1 MPNKDD
7 PKQPH
12 VAYQKN
18 KKAVEKYADPKTLVE
33 QLATHTQ
40 EYAHAAP
47 NITQGLNASV
57 MRAQQFLQS
66 KIPQPGT
73 SLPLSM
79 EHKPSRT
86 SMAKFNHYY
95 ETVNDPISVLSHVK
109 KGTLRNEHLETL
121 STVYPKLYEEMKK
134 KVTEHMD
141 PEQARGLP
149 YGTKIS
155 IAKFMGQPMDGSM
168 LPQSIM
174 SNQAALTGP
183 RLGSQGASQSG
194 KPTLGGL
201 KELSEGKRTA
211 TETQELADD
220 TD

>member
-1 MPNKDD
+1 MRNKDD
-7 PKQPH
+7 PGQPH

-18 KKAVEKYADPKTLVE
+18 KKSVEKYADPKTLVE

-40 EYAHAAP
+40 EYAQAAP
-47 NITQGLNASV
+47 GITQGLNSSV
-57 MRAQQFLQS
+57 MRGQQFLQS
-66 KIPQPGT
+66 KIPQSGT

-79 EHKPSRT
+79 EHKPSR
-86 SMAKFNHYY
+86 SAMAKFNNYY
-95 ETVNDPISVLSHVK
+95 ETVNDPLSVLSHVK
-109 KGTLRNEHLETL
+109 RGTLRNEHLEAL
-121 STVYPKLYEEMKK
+121 GTVYPHLYDEMKK

-141 PEQARGLP
+141 PEKARALP

-168 LPQSIM
+168 FPQSIQA
-174 SNQAALTGP
+174 NQAALTGP

-194 KPTLGGL
+194 KSTLGGL

-211 TETQELADD
+211 TETQQEDED
-220 TD
+220 V